1 MKDLKQI
8 GESLEELQ
16 QQYPQQKGLLVISEK
31 VCSPNCSNI
40 LIGNSRNLNAL
51 ETDLVL
57 FILKCKENPVNLL
70 LDRADHS
77 VI

>member
-31 VCSPNCSNI
+31 VCSLNCSNI
-40 LIGNSRNLNAL
+40 LIGYLRNLNAL

-57 FILKCKENPVNLL
+57 SVLECKETL
-70 LDRADHS
+70 
-77 VI
+77 